1 MRAIAAGGL
10 TLGLVLSGCVA
21 DTAPGSAPTGSVG
34 PATGEARV
42 PASPAVST
50 SAVGTREAVPVPDPP
65 RPTDDRAG
73 RVAFARY
80 VLQGWVYA
88 LNSNDAQPLLDVSGD
103 EPCDGCAELAD
114 ELGERAEEG
123 WYVALADVRVSGAE
137 ATSEDGVARVVLS
150 VAVPESDTFH
160 RDGSFRSRNP
170 AHPRSSFEV
179 AMTHDGKRFRL
190 LSFSLY

>member
-1 MRAIAAGGL
+1 MKAIAAAGL
-10 TLGLVLSGCVA
+10 TVGLLLSGCVA
-21 DTAPGSAPTGSVG
+21 DTAPESAPTSSVSPG
-34 PATGEARV
+34 TGGTGV
-42 PASPAVST
+42 PASPAAST
-50 SAVGTREAVPVPDPP
+50 SPVATREAVPVPAPP

-88 LNSNDAQPLLDVSGD
+88 LNTNEPQPLLDVSGG

-114 ELGERAEEG
+114 ELAERAEEG

-137 ATSEDGVARVVLS
+137 VTSEDGLTRVVLS
-150 VAVPESDTFH
+150 VAIPESDTFH
-160 RDGSFRSRNP
+160 RDGTFRSTNP

-179 AMTHDGKRFRL
+179 AMTHDGQRFRL